1 MNSNRIDQLIAN
13 TILNSLDTLPA
24 VGKVEAKQVRVHGH
38 LIADYARIKLGC
50 MHDVVE
56 ATDNAVLDDA
66 FSNLVEGLRDD
77 DTFVD
82 AHCAA
87 PDHVEQLSRAPVQ
100 VRATCGVVE
109 QDRSREEQR
118 AALREFEWRDRRH
131 GPGGAETGARRRAR
145 GGRGEGRSRR
155 GGTRRSR
162 GRSIMGCHSLPGAR
176 PAKHGWC

>member
-1 MNSNRIDQLIAN
+1 MKSDNIDQLIAN

-24 VGKVEAKQVRVHGH
+24 LGKVEAKQVRVNGY

-50 MHDVVE
+50 MYDVVE

-87 PDHVEQLSRAPVQ
+87 LRLGMAIMNE
-100 VRATCGVVE
+100 VRLTSEARIKDLVVSAVN
-109 QDRSREEQR
+109 RK
-118 AALREFEWRDRRH
+118 
-131 GPGGAETGARRRAR
+131 R
-145 GGRGEGRSRR
+145 GF
-155 GGTRRSR
+155 
-162 GRSIMGCHSLPGAR
+162 
-176 PAKHGWC
+176 